1 MGLRAGR
8 RCSGQVV
15 VLDDDATSTSV
26 EYVIRHEWTTK
37 KRKASMKWHYDTTRA

>member
-1 MGLRAGR
+1 LSEWLMGPRGGR
-8 RCSGQVV
+8 RYSSQVV

-37 KRKASMKWHYDTTRA
+37 KRKSKHEMAL